1 MTKAGTGCTLGGHGG
16 REQPVETTILQA
28 PKSVPVRAHRFAT
41 GPEYTVGIEEE
52 LMLLDADDLALAP
65 GVEQIVSGVSDDRVK
80 PELMRCQIEVATS
93 PSRSVAGALDDL
105 LDLRSRVIRVAA
117 EHALRVAGCGT
128 HPYSLAEDQQLT
140 ARDRYRELAAEL
152 RYPLRREVCFG
163 MHVHVAVGGPDK
175 AMRVI
180 EAMLADLP
188 LLLAVSASSPFWRG
202 EPTGLRS
209 TRTVVFQSLPRSG
222 LPPAFGS
229 YEDYALGVERLQRAG
244 AILDHSYLWWDIR
257 PHPRF
262 GTIEVRSLDVQPR
275 ALDSIAIAGLVQALV
290 RHYGRRYDH
299 GERFAEAD
307 RFVVGENRWLAAR
320 HGLNAPLVD
329 VDSDTSTS
337 ARHCLVDLLDR
348 LEDDAAAIDA
358 TSALD
363 RIASMVKDGTSADRQ
378 LALHRHGA
386 TLPEIVKSVAD
397 ETLVR

>member
-1 MTKAGTGCTLGGHGG
+1 M
-16 REQPVETTILQA
+16 ETTILQA

-275 ALDSIAIAGLVQALV
+275 ALDSVAIAGLVQALV

-299 GERFAEAD
+299 GERFPEAD

-320 HGLNAPLVD
+320 HGLNAPHRRYRLRHLD
-329 VDSDTSTS
+329 VGSPLLSSTCSTDSRTTPPRST
-337 ARHCLVDLLDR
+337 RR
-348 LEDDAAAIDA
+348 
-358 TSALD
+358 SALD

-386 TLPEIVKSVAD
+386 SLPEIVQSVAD
-397 ETLVR
+397 ETIAREP